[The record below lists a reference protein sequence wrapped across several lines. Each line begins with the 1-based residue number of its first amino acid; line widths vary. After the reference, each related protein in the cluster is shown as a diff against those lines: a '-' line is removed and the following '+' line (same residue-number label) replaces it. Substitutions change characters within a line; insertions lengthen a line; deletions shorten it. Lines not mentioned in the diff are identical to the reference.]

1 MTLLHKLYEQRFVFF
16 NVTLIMILF
25 GPLVIPPVLFES
37 VFAPLFF
44 SVNILAGILLIS
56 KKKGPQKI
64 FIVVLISTILTYVI
78 SAFYKS
84 EADSFAFVRYSILF
98 LFYCVVTWEI
108 VTQVWK
114 SEYVNQIAILG
125 LIGGYL
131 CLGLIGFFIC
141 NFIEMIMPG
150 SFNGI
155 VERAV
160 DPSQNR
166 EGLFYFSFITLMS
179 IGYGDIAPV
188 GKVARNAAVF
198 IGLIGQFYTVI
209 LTAIVVG
216 KFINQLNTDHSNS

>member
-84 EADSFAFVRYSILF
+84 EADSFAFVRYSVLF

-114 SEYVNQIAILG
+114 SVYVNQIAILG

>member
-84 EADSFAFVRYSILF
+84 EADSFAFVRYSVLF

>member
-114 SEYVNQIAILG
+114 SEYVNQIVILG

>member
-1 MTLLHKLYEQRFVFF
+1 MHKLYEQRFVFF

-84 EADSFAFVRYSILF
+84 EADSFAFVRYSVLF

>member
-1 MTLLHKLYEQRFVFF
+1 MTPIHQLYAHRFIFF
-16 NVTLIMILF
+16 NVSLITILF
-25 GPLVIPPVLFES
+25 SPLIIPPALFES
-37 VFAPLFF
+37 FFAPLFF
-44 SVNILAGILLIS
+44 SINILAGILLIS

-64 FIVVLISTILTYVI
+64 FIVALIGTILTYLI
-78 SAFYKS
+78 SAIYQS
-84 EADSFAFVRYSILF
+84 EAEYFTYVRFSILF
-98 LFYCVVTWEI
+98 LFYCLVTWEI
-108 VTQVWK
+108 IAQVWK
-114 SEYVNQIAILG
+114 SNYVNQTVILG

-141 NFIEMIMPG
+141 NSIEMIIPG

-160 DPSQNR
+160 DPAENR
-166 EGLFYFSFITLMS
+166 QDLFYFSFITLMS

-198 IGLIGQFYTVI
+198 IGLLGQFYTVI

-216 KFINQLNTDHSNS
+216 KFINQLNTKTDS